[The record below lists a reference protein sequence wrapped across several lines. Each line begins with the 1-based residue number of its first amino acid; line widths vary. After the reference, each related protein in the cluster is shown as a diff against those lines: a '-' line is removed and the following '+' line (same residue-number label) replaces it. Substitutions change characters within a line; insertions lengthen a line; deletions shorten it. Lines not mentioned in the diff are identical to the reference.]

1 MRAVHAQA
9 IITQTK
15 RKGSE
20 ESKNYINYRKY
31 VTLAAKKG
39 GNKRMEMKRRERG
52 VVQDAEIIRE
62 CYLKVQQF
70 GDFEGRLRD

>member
-31 VTLAAKKG
+31 VTLAAK
-39 GNKRMEMKRRERG
+39 
-52 VVQDAEIIRE
+52 
-62 CYLKVQQF
+62 
-70 GDFEGRLRD
+70 EGRKKDGNETKREELYKMQK